1 MKLNPIYIKRFI
13 FILGLWPILSIG
25 IDILQNNLGANP
37 IEFVER
43 HFGKWTLIFLC
54 LTLSMTPLR
63 NITTISQWILYRRML
78 GLFVFFYASIHLLCY
93 IWLDYHFAWIDIK
106 NDIIKHR
113 YVLVGFLA
121 WLLLLP
127 LAFTSS
133 DRMMRRLKVNWKRLH
148 RLIYL
153 IAILGVLHFVWLVK
167 KDLTEPLI
175 YAVIVSLL
183 LILRLNI
190 FKRKKKL
197 TIENTFPNRYNLSR
211 VVYNFRILYFSI

>member
-1 MKLNPIYIKRFI
+1 
-13 FILGLWPILSIG
+13 
-25 IDILQNNLGANP
+25 
-37 IEFVER
+37 
-43 HFGKWTLIFLC
+43 
-54 LTLSMTPLR
+54 
-63 NITTISQWILYRRML
+63 
-78 GLFVFFYASIHLLCY
+78 
-93 IWLDYHFAWIDIK
+93 
-106 NDIIKHR
+106 
-113 YVLVGFLA
+113 VLVGFLA

-175 YAVIVSLL
+175 YAVIVCLL

-190 FKRKKKL
+190 FKRKK
-197 TIENTFPNRYNLSR
+197 N
-211 VVYNFRILYFSI
+211 

>member
-1 MKLNPIYIKRFI
+1 MKLNQIYIKRFI
-13 FILGLWPILSIG
+13 FILSLWPILSIG

-37 IEFVER
+37 IEFIER

-63 NITTISQWILYRRML
+63 KITHINQWILYRRML
-78 GLFVFFYASIHLLCY
+78 GLFTFFYASIHLLCY
-93 IWLDYHFAWIDIK
+93 IGLDYQFAWVDIK

-113 YVLVGFLA
+113 YVLVGFLG

-127 LAFTSS
+127 LAITSS
-133 DRMMRRLKVNWKRLH
+133 DNMIRKLKSNWKRLH

-167 KDLTEPLI
+167 KDVTEPLI
-175 YAVIVSLL
+175 YAAIILVLFL
-183 LILRLNI
+183 LRLNI
-190 FKRKKKL
+190 FKLK
-197 TIENTFPNRYNLSR
+197 
-211 VVYNFRILYFSI
+211 RI